1 MNGKELFK
9 LKNEVKQPD
18 YRMHMNF
25 LNADGD
31 IQKDIIDAYNKK
43 ELIRISGHD
52 TLLAV
57 LEYLNLIDINIRF
70 YVAEEYS
77 NSGKV
82 KLICGECN
90 NEFDISSTQL
100 LFLEKGCDNCKPAN
114 KINGKEL
121 ALRLISAV
129 NLIKHYNLEDVIKL
143 TGHFETRDNK
153 QMILYTIGES
163 DEEQV
168 CSLSE
173 LSELLSGLYLNS
185 LNTRTISSIADIFR
199 RLENGEP
206 SVTIAMYSLSSDI
219 YLNLKESTL
228 ASSIYNYEEDIQRG
242 FVRISR
248 KDRDFEGDVMSN
260 LTTENNKEQRI
271 KENKCD
277 DSNPKEIGLN
287 QDTGDAIKLYIIGTR
302 CLPNN

>member
-1 MNGKELFK
+1 MNGEELFK

-31 IQKDIIDAYNKK
+31 IQKDIIDAYSKK

-70 YVAEEYS
+70 YVAEKYS
-77 NSGKV
+77 NSSKV
-82 KLICGECN
+82 KLVCNECN
-90 NEFDISSTQL
+90 NEFEVSSTQL
-100 LFLEKGCDNCKPAN
+100 LSLEKGCDNCKPAN

-143 TGHFETRDNK
+143 TGHFETKDNK

-185 LNTRTISSIADIFR
+185 LNTRTISPIADIFR

-219 YLNLKESTL
+219 YLKLKESTL
-228 ASSIYNYEEDIQRG
+228 VSSIYNYEEDIQRG

-277 DSNPKEIGLN
+277 GSNPKEIELN
-287 QDTGDAIKLYIIGTR
+287 EDTGDAIKLYIIGTR
-302 CLPNN
+302 CQPNN